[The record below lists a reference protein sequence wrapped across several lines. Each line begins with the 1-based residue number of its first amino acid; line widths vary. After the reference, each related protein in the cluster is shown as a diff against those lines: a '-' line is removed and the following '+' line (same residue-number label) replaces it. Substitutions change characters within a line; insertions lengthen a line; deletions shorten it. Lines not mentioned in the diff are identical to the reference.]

1 MTEKKLTKL
10 QIETLSL
17 ISERKVKETNTGYGS
32 WRILGG
38 SPGVVGKLRTMGLAR
53 IEHVDERNNV
63 FVLTE
68 SGIQANQPLM
78 PLRELWTDNGVGTAP
93 VDVEVITMTT
103 IQTSDNAIETHGKR
117 PARLSATRSVEVLYV
132 TGRWCSGLPDEHQ
145 WDRVTHIRL
154 PVLDKKAR
162 AA

>member
-1 MTEKKLTKL
+1 MAFRLTNPDA
-10 QIETLSL
+10 I
-17 ISERKVKETNTGYGS
+17 
-32 WRILGG
+32 
-38 SPGVVGKLRTMGLAR
+38 
-53 IEHVDERNNV
+53 
-63 FVLTE
+63 
-68 SGIQANQPLM
+68 
-78 PLRELWTDNGVGTAP
+78 ELWTDDGDMGDLQSVRTGFADGVGTAP
-93 VDVEVITMTT
+93 DEDEVSTMTT

-154 PVLDKKAR
+154 PVLDKKAG